1 MGGKRCRISDFVVW
15 VVSVVLGPTFTN
27 DRAGAK
33 KVPKERSLVA
43 ILKKKS
49 ERT

>member
-1 MGGKRCRISDFVVW
+1 M
-15 VVSVVLGPTFTN
+15 SVVLGGGAFTN